1 MNQQIYTFAVF
12 MLFAASLTKFRQV
25 ERIRNFQKGLSWET
39 QELILEELN

>member
-25 ERIRNFQKGLSWET
+25 ERIRNYPDEVKVQYK
-39 QELILEELN
+39 